1 MKKTTNNSEHELN
14 KMKAEFITIASHEF
28 RTPLTT
34 ILSSAELLEKYIGE
48 EHEEKRKIHF
58 NKIKESV
65 NRIR

>member
-1 MKKTTNNSEHELN
+1 MKKITNKSEHELN

-48 EHEEKRKIHF
+48 E
-58 NKIKESV
+58 N
-65 NRIR
+65 